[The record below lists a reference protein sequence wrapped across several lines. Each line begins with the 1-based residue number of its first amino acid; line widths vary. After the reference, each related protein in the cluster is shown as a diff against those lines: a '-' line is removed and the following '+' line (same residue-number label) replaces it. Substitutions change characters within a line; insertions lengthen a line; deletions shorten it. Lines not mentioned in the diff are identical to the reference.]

1 MSRLLILA
9 AAFYAAVTIINH
21 LNPGPG
27 EADVRGQASG
37 QLPACGPWWPSTE
50 GCRSRSWLRQVAE
63 LAAGGGG
70 LLDVPEASD
79 AESAPLGVAC
89 E

>member
-27 EADVRGQASG
+27 EADVRG
-37 QLPACGPWWPSTE
+37 PATTVQP
-50 GCRSRSWLRQVAE
+50 
-63 LAAGGGG
+63 
-70 LLDVPEASD
+70 
-79 AESAPLGVAC
+79 
-89 E
+89 